1 MLLKIQQACVLKVL
15 KVDHSVNWCL
25 DFRPL
30 LQHWKKQQGIYKSA
44 EISLNLVAE
53 EKADRMKP
61 MTWNMI
67 QDPMLN
73 IVRLHIKYSQCILG
87 PFEYEFGRDDRIL

>member
-1 MLLKIQQACVLKVL
+1 MCVESLQ
-15 KVDHSVNWCL
+15 VDQSVNWCL

-30 LQHWKKQQGIYKSA
+30 PQHWKKQQGIYKSA

-61 MTWNMI
+61 MT
-67 QDPMLN
+67 
-73 IVRLHIKYSQCILG
+73 
-87 PFEYEFGRDDRIL
+87 

>member
-1 MLLKIQQACVLKVL
+1 MCVESLH
-15 KVDHSVNWCL
+15 VDHSVNWCL

-61 MTWNMI
+61 MT
-67 QDPMLN
+67 
-73 IVRLHIKYSQCILG
+73 
-87 PFEYEFGRDDRIL
+87 

>member
-1 MLLKIQQACVLKVL
+1 MCVESLQ
-15 KVDHSVNWCL
+15 VDHSVNWCL

-53 EKADRMKP
+53 RMKRAYEANDLKYDTRSNAQYCEITYKVQP
-61 MTWNMI
+61 MHFGA
-67 QDPMLN
+67 
-73 IVRLHIKYSQCILG
+73 VRI
-87 PFEYEFGRDDRIL
+87 